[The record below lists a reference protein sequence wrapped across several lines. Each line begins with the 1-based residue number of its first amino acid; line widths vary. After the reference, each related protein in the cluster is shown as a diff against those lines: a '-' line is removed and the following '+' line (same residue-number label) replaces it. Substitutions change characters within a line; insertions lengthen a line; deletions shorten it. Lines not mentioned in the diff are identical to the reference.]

1 MHFMLCGFY
10 LDSAYHILAYS
21 SVPAVKSIRSL
32 FVTPVELPP
41 SIANSCPVCYLK
53 QDTGSMGSDFS
64 LFFDS
69 TFHNFT
75 RQSSETETSNVYVE
89 VVLAAKIPLTESK

>member
-1 MHFMLCGFY
+1 MHFMFCGFY

-21 SVPAVKSIRSL
+21 SVPAVKSIRS
-32 FVTPVELPP
+32 FVTPVKLPP

-53 QDTGSMGSDFS
+53 QDTGSIGSDFS

-75 RQSSETETSNVYVE
+75 RQSSETETSNVYVD

>member
-1 MHFMLCGFY
+1 M
-10 LDSAYHILAYS
+10 
-21 SVPAVKSIRSL
+21 PAVKSIRSL
-32 FVTPVELPP
+32 VRFVKLPP

-53 QDTGSMGSDFS
+53 QDTGSIGSDFS
-64 LFFDS
+64 LFFES

-89 VVLAAKIPLTESK
+89 VVLAAKIPLTESKWALIFVRDDMLTLLRPLMRV